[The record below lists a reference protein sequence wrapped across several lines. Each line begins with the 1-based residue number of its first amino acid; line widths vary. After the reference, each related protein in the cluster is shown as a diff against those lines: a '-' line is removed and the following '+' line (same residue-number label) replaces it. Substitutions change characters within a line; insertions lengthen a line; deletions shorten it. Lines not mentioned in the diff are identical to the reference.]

1 MVQPVKKGV
10 KQAYKRKTHTVNKS
24 APINTDRVGDRID
37 TKVKKKRIYQQKPQK
52 KHPEY
57 GTSKWYEEQIKENTK
72 EKTILVHALCDVAK
86 QQVVDYSLMEA
97 IAEKIA
103 DKSSTIRW
111 QNQQLQDLLSKQE
124 NRGE

>member
-1 MVQPVKKGV
+1 M
-10 KQAYKRKTHTVNKS
+10 T
-24 APINTDRVGDRID
+24 
-37 TKVKKKRIYQQKPQK
+37 
-52 KHPEY
+52 EY

-86 QQVVDYSLMEA
+86 QQVVDYSLVED
-97 IAEKIA
+97 IAERIA

-124 NRGE
+124 NKENK

>member
-1 MVQPVKKGV
+1 M
-10 KQAYKRKTHTVNKS
+10 A
-24 APINTDRVGDRID
+24 
-37 TKVKKKRIYQQKPQK
+37 
-52 KHPEY
+52 EY
-57 GTSKWYEEQIKENTK
+57 GTPEWHEEQIKENIK

>member
-1 MVQPVKKGV
+1 M
-10 KQAYKRKTHTVNKS
+10 A
-24 APINTDRVGDRID
+24 
-37 TKVKKKRIYQQKPQK
+37 
-52 KHPEY
+52 EY

-86 QQVVDYSLMEA
+86 QQVVDYSLVED

-111 QNQQLQDLLSKQE
+111 QEQQLKYSLAQQE
-124 NRGE
+124 NKENE

>member
-1 MVQPVKKGV
+1 M
-10 KQAYKRKTHTVNKS
+10 T
-24 APINTDRVGDRID
+24 
-37 TKVKKKRIYQQKPQK
+37 
-52 KHPEY
+52 EY

>member
-1 MVQPVKKGV
+1 M
-10 KQAYKRKTHTVNKS
+10 T
-24 APINTDRVGDRID
+24 
-37 TKVKKKRIYQQKPQK
+37 
-52 KHPEY
+52 EY

-86 QQVVDYSLMEA
+86 QQVVDYSLMEV

>member
-1 MVQPVKKGV
+1 M
-10 KQAYKRKTHTVNKS
+10 T
-24 APINTDRVGDRID
+24 
-37 TKVKKKRIYQQKPQK
+37 
-52 KHPEY
+52 EY
-57 GTSKWYEEQIKENTK
+57 GTSKWYEEQIKENIK